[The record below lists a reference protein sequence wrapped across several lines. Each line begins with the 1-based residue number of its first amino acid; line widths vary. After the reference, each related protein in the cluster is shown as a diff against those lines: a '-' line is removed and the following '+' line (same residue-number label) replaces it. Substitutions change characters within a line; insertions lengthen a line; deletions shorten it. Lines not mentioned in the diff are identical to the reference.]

1 MTMGKGRAGTL
12 LLLVALW
19 GIWGYTWVLSKV
31 ALAYVGP
38 IDLVLLRG
46 ALGLATLLACLLLSG
61 RRLTPPPLL
70 PTFWLGVTQTFGFN
84 VLSSLALLSGGA
96 GKVSVLTYT
105 MPFWTV
111 LLAQACLGERVRQPQ
126 WLALT
131 IALAGLIG
139 VLEPW
144 HGMTLRLAEI
154 LAVGTG
160 LSWAIANILAK
171 RMRIRQPRLD
181 VLNLT
186 FWQMLFGYLP
196 MLLVACWLPQRMID
210 WSPTLLTVLV
220 FTGIG
225 ASGLGWLLWMILLGR
240 LSAGTASLNILAV
253 PTVAVAL
260 SAWQLHEWPRPAE
273 AVGMGLIAI
282 ALALLAGSTLWQE
295 WRERRLMP
303 CGELVSMK

>member
-1 MTMGKGRAGTL
+1 MVVGKGRAGTL

-38 IDLVLLRG
+38 IDFALLRG

-61 RRLTPPPLL
+61 RRLAPPPLL
-70 PTFWLGVTQTFGFN
+70 PTFWLGVAQTFGFN
-84 VLSSLALLSGGA
+84 ALSSLALFSGGA

-111 LLAQACLGERVRQPQ
+111 LLALACLGERVRRPQ

-131 IALAGLIG
+131 IALAGLVG

-144 HGMTLRLAEI
+144 RGMTLRLAEM

-171 RMRIRQPRLD
+171 RMRMRYPQLD

-186 FWQMLFGYLP
+186 FWQMLLGYLP
-196 MLLVACWLPQRMID
+196 MLLLAWQMPQRAID
-210 WSPTLLTVLV
+210 WSPTLMAVLV

-260 SAWQLHEWPRPAE
+260 SAWQLHEWPRQAE
-273 AVGMGLIAI
+273 AIGMGLIAI
-282 ALALLAGSTLWQE
+282 ALALLAGSALWQE
-295 WRERRLMP
+295 RRERHKAP
-303 CGELVSMK
+303 CGEPAPMK